1 MSLTAEQAA
10 ELASAE
16 LTETDTDAVHAE
28 GAPAS
33 GEQATSGEAT
43 PAEES
48 PAPEGEAADTNE
60 AEGKKD
66 EGEAP
71 EKTPEEQRHWRQV
84 ELAKREQIK
93 VARAREE
100 LKRDVDRVQQY
111 EQRLT
116 SQFEA
121 RTRDLAVRESR
132 VKPLED
138 ALQRRDLSSLQ
149 ALGFDFAQFARESME
164 ANTPEGIARRTQARV
179 EQLEKE
185 RREEAQRRETESRQQ
200 AAIHATRRDAQT
212 LVAMVEEAPNECPEL
227 YAWAPERVAA
237 EGIAIRDALARQ
249 HRAMP
254 TYDQV
259 LAELARRA
267 RAEASVMQQRT
278 TTLQQRRSGKPS
290 DAGSA
295 GKADPNRAG
304 KGGNPPAL
312 PRRTANERPPVP
324 PREKTEEE
332 IDAECLADLRAL
344 NRR

>member
-1 MSLTAEQAA
+1 MSLNAEQAA
-10 ELASAE
+10 ELADAT
-16 LTETDTDAVHAE
+16 LTETDTDAVHE
-28 GAPAS
+28 NAPAS
-33 GEQATSGEAT
+33 GEHATSTEA
-43 PAEES
+43 PADADVTTEGD
-48 PAPEGEAADTNE
+48 APKDE
-60 AEGKKD
+60 AEGEKT
-66 EGEAP
+66 EETAP

-121 RTRDLAVRESR
+121 RTRDLDVRESR

-149 ALGFDFAQFARESME
+149 ALGFDFAAFARESME
-164 ANTPEGIARRTQARV
+164 ANTPEGIARRAQSRV

-185 RREEAQRRETESRQQ
+185 RIEDRQQ
-200 AAIHATRRDAQT
+200 AEARARHAAIIQAQRHDAQT
-212 LVAMVEEAPNECPEL
+212 LVEMVEGAPDECPEL
-227 YAWAPERVAA
+227 FAWAPERVAA
-237 EGIAIRDALARQ
+237 EGIAIRDSFARQ
-249 HRAMP
+249 HRRMP

-295 GKADPNRAG
+295 GKADPNRAS

-312 PRRTANERPPVP
+312 TSRTANERPPVP